1 MARIVLGLAT
11 SHGPMLSTPPERWG
25 DRVEADRA
33 RRHPFRGEEHSFDEL
48 VRLRSS
54 EGLAAQSA
62 LEERRTRL
70 DRCRRAID
78 ALTRAFDEAKPD
90 AAVIVGNDQHEL
102 FLEKNMPAFAVY
114 WGESIENVPS
124 TPEQIARQAPGIAI
138 AERGH
143 CPEERAVY
151 PGFPELGSHLI
162 DALVQDE
169 FDVTQ
174 MSALPEG
181 SDWSSGIPHAYG
193 FVYRQ
198 IMKDIVIPNV
208 PVFINTFY
216 PPNQP
221 TVARCHRF
229 GRALGRAIARL
240 QPDMRIALIAS
251 GGLSHFVIDEEFD
264 REALAAMESRS
275 EERVIAL
282 PADRFRSGTSEVK
295 NWIPVAAALAGTDLE
310 MRVVDYVPCY
320 RSEAGTGNAMGF
332 ACWR

>member
-33 RRHPFRGEEHSFDEL
+33 RRHPFRGEEYSFDEL

-62 LEERRTRL
+62 LEERRKRL
-70 DRCRRAID
+70 ERCRRAID
-78 ALTRAFDEAKPD
+78 VLARAFDEARPD

-102 FLEKNMPAFAVY
+102 FLERNMPAFALY
-114 WGESIENVPS
+114 WGETIENVPS
-124 TPEQIARQAPGIAI
+124 TPEQIAKQAPGIAI

-143 CPEERAVY
+143 CPEEGAVY
-151 PGFPELGSHLI
+151 PGFPELGRHLI
-162 DALVQDE
+162 ESLVQDE
-169 FDVTQ
+169 FDVAQ
-174 MSALPEG
+174 MTALPKG

-198 IMKDIVIPNV
+198 ILKDDVIPNV
-208 PVFINTFY
+208 PVFVNTFY

-221 TVARCHRF
+221 TVSRCYRF
-229 GRALGRAIARL
+229 GRALGRAIAAFR
-240 QPDMRIALIAS
+240 PDQRIALIAS
-251 GGLSHFVIDEEFD
+251 GGLSHFVIDEDFD
-264 REALAAMESRS
+264 REVLTSMQSKG
-275 EERVIAL
+275 EERMNAL

-295 NWIPVAAALAGTDLE
+295 NWIPVAAALADTGLE
-310 MRVVDYVPCY
+310 MTVVDYVPCY

-332 ACWR
+332 AFWR